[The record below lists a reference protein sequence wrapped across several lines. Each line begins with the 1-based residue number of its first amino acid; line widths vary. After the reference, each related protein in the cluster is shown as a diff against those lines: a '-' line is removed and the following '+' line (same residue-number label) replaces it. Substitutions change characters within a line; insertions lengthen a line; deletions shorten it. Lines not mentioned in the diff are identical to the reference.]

1 MKWPFVL
8 RAHRARTFSRS
19 HAFENE
25 RRSSPKMR
33 KDWAGEGVAGVP
45 ARRCIDEN
53 RFTAA
58 RRADGDIDLASRHIR
73 NSISL
78 TMQHAR
84 RMICASH
91 QSGGGSADEEYS
103 LNAAP

>member
-1 MKWPFVL
+1 
-8 RAHRARTFSRS
+8 
-19 HAFENE
+19 
-25 RRSSPKMR
+25 MR
-33 KDWAGEGVAGVP
+33 KDRAGEGVAGIP

-53 RFTAA
+53 RFIAA

-78 TMQHAR
+78 TMRHAR

-91 QSGGGSADEEYS
+91 QSGGGSAGRKMFSQRSS
-103 LNAAP
+103 LRNVRSAERCANGGAVPTQERG